1 MSKSKIGVFWHFQ
14 RIHIEHFTAPN
25 NIIHLLSFLNY
36 FYLFVYLAA
45 LGLSVRRLFSPGGEW
60 ELLSSCGAQLLTEAA
75 APVADLGLW
84 SMGSAHVALGLT
96 CAGACGVFPEQGGTE
111 PVSPES
117 PPLAG
122 RLFTTEP
129 PGKPKVDHTLSALL
143 LSCWIFKNCFF
154 VTKDIAGHFYFWA
167 TGLSESLEFPAS
179 CCLVSGGFTQ
189 LRILVR
195 TDLNQVPE
203 SKADTNSCVQ
213 TWTVSGTTSQN
224 RLLFLKKQ
232 CEKQCTFQAQSRG
245 EFCCCYVP
253 CLVDVCSVRLF
264 A

>member
-1 MSKSKIGVFWHFQ
+1 MKS
-14 RIHIEHFTAPN
+14 
-25 NIIHLLSFLNY
+25 LSH
-36 FYLFVYLAA
+36 V
-45 LGLSVRRLFSPGGEW
+45 RLFATLWTVAHQAPPSTGFSRQEYWSGVPLPSPGD
-60 ELLSSCGAQLLTEAA
+60 LPDPRIKPRSPAFQADALT
-75 APVADLGLW
+75 
-84 SMGSAHVALGLT
+84 S
-96 CAGACGVFPEQGGTE
+96 
-111 PVSPES
+111 
-117 PPLAG
+117 
-122 RLFTTEP
+122 EP

-167 TGLSESLEFPAS
+167 TGLSESLEFQAS

-189 LRILVR
+189 LHILVR

-203 SKADTNSCVQ
+203 SKADTNSCMQ